1 MTILEVTLT
10 KAPTAEEKKHPGYHV
25 PLAEKFN
32 FLTKES
38 WEKGE
43 QERAERR
50 NQGPEGEERRERR
63 EPRENRGDREE
74 RPPRRNR

>member
-10 KAPTAEEKKHPGYHV
+10 KAPTTEQKKHPGYHV
-25 PLAEKFN
+25 PLAEKFD

-38 WEKGE
+38 WGKGE

-50 NQGPEGEERRERR
+50 NRRPEGEERR

-74 RPPRRNR
+74 RSTRRNR